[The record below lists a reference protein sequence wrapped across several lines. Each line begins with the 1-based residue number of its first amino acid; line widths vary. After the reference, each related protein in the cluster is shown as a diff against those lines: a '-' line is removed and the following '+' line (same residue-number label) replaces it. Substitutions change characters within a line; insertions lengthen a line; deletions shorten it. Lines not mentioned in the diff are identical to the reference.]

1 MKTYLAIDLGGTFLK
16 YALVEENGS
25 YHHQGKVP
33 TPNCIEDLWTALADL
48 SQKAKAICP
57 IEGMAISAPGAVDS
71 KTGIIGG
78 ASALPYI
85 HGPNFKEE
93 IMKHC
98 HLNAEIENDANCA
111 ALAEVWQGNAK
122 DCQDA
127 MFIVIGTGI
136 GGAIIKDRQIHK
148 GVHLHGGEFGYTVQE
163 FDYDAKTFKTWSDV
177 GSTISI
183 VNRVAQAK
191 QVDPSTLS
199 GEDIFAHVND
209 DPICQKEVD
218 FFYYHLAIGI
228 YNLQYVYD
236 PEVIIIGGGVSN
248 QPDLENQINRRL
260 DEILKK
266 VSIAHIHPEVKTC
279 YFKND
284 ANLIGAVYHYIQN
297 QSLI

>member
-16 YALVEENGS
+16 YALVEENGHY
-25 YHHQGKVP
+25 YHQNKVQ
-33 TPNCIEDLWTALADL
+33 TPNCIEDLWNTLAHLTDEA
-48 SQKAKAICP
+48 QKICP
-57 IEGMAISAPGAVDS
+57 IEGIAISAPGAVDS
-71 KTGIIGG
+71 QTGIIGG

-93 IMKHC
+93 ILKHC
-98 HLNAEIENDANCA
+98 HLQAEIENDANCA

-136 GGAIIKDRQIHK
+136 GGAIIKDRKIHK

-183 VNRVAQAK
+183 INRVAAQK
-191 QVDPSTLS
+191 QVDPSTLT
-199 GEDIFAHVND
+199 GEEIFAHVDD

-218 FFYYHLAIGI
+218 YFYYRLAIGI

-236 PEVIIIGGGVSN
+236 PEVIIIGGGVSS
-248 QPDLENQINRRL
+248 QPNLESQINARL

-266 VSIAHIHPEVKTC
+266 VSIARIQPVVKTC
-279 YFKND
+279 QFKND
-284 ANLIGAVYHYIQN
+284 ANLIGAVYHFIQR
-297 QSLI
+297 QS